1 VFIEALW
8 VIPSKFE
15 VLIAL
20 HPHIKWIVRIH
31 SKIPFLANEGIAID
45 WLKDYYAIAKKHPK
59 KLFLSAN
66 SIDVVESLN
75 ECLDMNVLY
84 HPNIYDP
91 PEYSIDDV
99 EEKCGKYIDIGCFG
113 ALRPMKNQLHQAM
126 VAIAFGNQIGK
137 IVRFHIN
144 SNRMEQRGEAVLKNI
159 ENCFEGTK
167 HILVKHNWIQHGDFI
182 KLVRTMDLG
191 LQVSMSESFNIVCAD
206 FVANNIPIVG
216 SKDIKW
222 LSFIYKANANDFDEM
237 LLKLYIAYYGKYVNL
252 QSLNTFRLN
261 RYNAESIK
269 QWLDSILFLI

>member
-1 VFIEALW
+1 
-8 VIPSKFE
+8 
-15 VLIAL
+15 
-20 HPHIKWIVRIH
+20 
-31 SKIPFLANEGIAID
+31 
-45 WLKDYYAIAKKHPK
+45 
-59 KLFLSAN
+59 
-66 SIDVVESLN
+66 
-75 ECLDMNVLY
+75 
-84 HPNIYDP
+84 
-91 PEYSIDDV
+91 
-99 EEKCGKYIDIGCFG
+99 
-113 ALRPMKNQLHQAM
+113 M